1 MELDNPFWHAMIGP
15 QRSIAVGDG
24 LARRYP
30 AHVNA
35 HAAIERPTPQAFAE
49 LARLM
54 TPGETVYVFWG
65 APLTPPA
72 GWARDIVVGILQMVC
87 TERALVG
94 PVEAVQLSDVDI
106 PAMLELA
113 EATRPGPLT
122 AGALAVGR
130 FFGVWEGGRLV
141 AMAGERAH
149 CHGYREISSVCTA
162 ADHRGRGLA
171 SRLTGKL
178 VRDIL
183 EDGETP
189 FLHVAAGN
197 EAAIRTYER
206 LGFEARTHL
215 WVTGL
220 RYEPRAPHEPVDG
233 D

>member
-1 MELDNPFWHAMIGP
+1 
-15 QRSIAVGDG
+15 
-24 LARRYP
+24 
-30 AHVNA
+30 
-35 HAAIERPTPQAFAE
+35 
-49 LARLM
+49 M